1 MRQRIIAT
9 GLRNSC
15 IAGNILNLSA
25 MTQVRILC
33 PAWNAKKIIT
43 APLRKI
49 LNAPRNKILIR
60 NQTGTEI
67 YSTDRISFTLVSGA
81 ENAPAQTA
89 NFIMS
94 VITLI
99 GAELWHA
106 SGVKPAEHAT
116 ECMGLGPTIE

>member
-15 IAGNILNLSA
+15 IAGNIFNTSA
-25 MTQVRILC
+25 MTQARILC

-49 LNAPRNKILIR
+49 LNAPGKNFFIR

-67 YSTDRISFTLVSGA
+67 YSTDRISSTLVSGA

-106 SGVKPAEHAT
+106 SGVKPAAHAT
-116 ECMGLGPTIE
+116 KWMGLGPTTE